1 MPVAALS
8 GCSGPNDSPEQDAV
22 MSISSCT
29 ARGDDG
35 QEMSVSEF
43 GMFVTDTAGNLY
55 PDNIRV
61 LNRSGKWT
69 FAEISLSDG
78 DKGIYA
84 YYPYNPSFSGG
95 KMGLDARSQTDYLYS
110 ERTMVSGN
118 APSASITLYHLLSKV
133 TFRMPAAVT
142 AVRVADYSYSASY
155 SLLTGSLEIKPEK
168 GTISSGTGSLLLY
181 PGDSPAMH
189 VALVAG
195 GHPYDFVMP
204 AAVLPAGAQ
213 SIKSDINTV
222 LNDIALPVFLGVMVM
237 ALAVGIGKNW
247 RLINDENS
255 EGNKKQ
261 GWMNVA
267 YMVGYVL
274 IAVTVISFCVG
285 KIAGVSFSI

>member
-195 GHPYDFVMP
+195 GHPYDFVML

>member
-1 MPVAALS
+1 MDKPFNHLIICLTFVMPVAALS

-118 APSASITLYHLLSKV
+118 APCLSATNAENQQIAKQTPSFTPKNVKSGVFVLFKIIQPLHNK
-133 TFRMPAAVT
+133 
-142 AVRVADYSYSASY
+142 RVAILKESD
-155 SLLTGSLEIKPEK
+155 EK
-168 GTISSGTGSLLLY
+168 
-181 PGDSPAMH
+181 
-189 VALVAG
+189 
-195 GHPYDFVMP
+195 
-204 AAVLPAGAQ
+204 
-213 SIKSDINTV
+213 
-222 LNDIALPVFLGVMVM
+222 
-237 ALAVGIGKNW
+237 
-247 RLINDENS
+247 RLIFIYPFS
-255 EGNKKQ
+255 
-261 GWMNVA
+261 
-267 YMVGYVL
+267 L
-274 IAVTVISFCVG
+274 IFQDFTS
-285 KIAGVSFSI
+285 S

>member
-1 MPVAALS
+1 MDKPFNHLIICLTFVMPVAALS

-204 AAVLPAGAQ
+204 AAAFRSGKEYVYTLKTAGNGVE
-213 SIKSDINTV
+213 IEDIT
-222 LNDIALPVFLGVMVM
+222 ITG
-237 ALAVGIGKNW
+237 
-247 RLINDENS
+247 
-255 EGNKKQ
+255 
-261 GWMNVA
+261 
-267 YMVGYVL
+267 
-274 IAVTVISFCVG
+274 
-285 KIAGVSFSI
+285 

>member
-1 MPVAALS
+1 MDKPFNHLIICLTFVMPVAALS

-118 APSASITLYHLLSKV
+118 APSASITLYPLLSKV

-142 AVRVADYSYSASY
+142 AGRVEEYSDSASY

-204 AAVLPAGAQ
+204 AAAFRSGKEYVYTLKTAGNGVE
-213 SIKSDINTV
+213 IEDITITGWQPGGNY
-222 LNDIALPVFLGVMVM
+222 
-237 ALAVGIGKNW
+237 
-247 RLINDENS
+247 
-255 EGNKKQ
+255 EGTITEKEQ
-261 GWMNVA
+261 ERQ
-267 YMVGYVL
+267 
-274 IAVTVISFCVG
+274 
-285 KIAGVSFSI
+285 

>member
-1 MPVAALS
+1 MDKPFNHLIICLTFVMPVAALS

-95 KMGLDARSQTDYLYS
+95 KMAWTQGARQTICIRK
-110 ERTMVSGN
+110 EPWCPGTHPPP
-118 APSASITLYHLLSKV
+118 PSPCIIF
-133 TFRMPAAVT
+133 FR
-142 AVRVADYSYSASY
+142 R
-155 SLLTGSLEIKPEK
+155 
-168 GTISSGTGSLLLY
+168 
-181 PGDSPAMH
+181 
-189 VALVAG
+189 
-195 GHPYDFVMP
+195 
-204 AAVLPAGAQ
+204 
-213 SIKSDINTV
+213 
-222 LNDIALPVFLGVMVM
+222 
-237 ALAVGIGKNW
+237 
-247 RLINDENS
+247 
-255 EGNKKQ
+255 
-261 GWMNVA
+261 
-267 YMVGYVL
+267 
-274 IAVTVISFCVG
+274 
-285 KIAGVSFSI
+285 

>member
-1 MPVAALS
+1 MDKPFNHLIICLTFVMPVAALS

-133 TFRMPAAVT
+133 SFR
-142 AVRVADYSYSASY
+142 
-155 SLLTGSLEIKPEK
+155 TGSLEIKPEK

-204 AAVLPAGAQ
+204 AAAFRSGKEYVYTLKTAGNGVE
-213 SIKSDINTV
+213 IEDITITGWQPGGNY
-222 LNDIALPVFLGVMVM
+222 
-237 ALAVGIGKNW
+237 
-247 RLINDENS
+247 
-255 EGNKKQ
+255 EGTITEKEQ
-261 GWMNVA
+261 ERQ
-267 YMVGYVL
+267 
-274 IAVTVISFCVG
+274 
-285 KIAGVSFSI
+285 

>member
-1 MPVAALS
+1 MDKPFNHLIICLTFVMPVAALS

-168 GTISSGTGSLLLY
+168 AQY
-181 PGDSPAMH
+181 PPGQEACC
-189 VALVAG
+189 
-195 GHPYDFVMP
+195 
-204 AAVLPAGAQ
+204 
-213 SIKSDINTV
+213 SI
-222 LNDIALPVFLGVMVM
+222 P
-237 ALAVGIGKNW
+237 
-247 RLINDENS
+247 
-255 EGNKKQ
+255 
-261 GWMNVA
+261 
-267 YMVGYVL
+267 
-274 IAVTVISFCVG
+274 VTVRPCTWRWWPADIHTTSSCRRH
-285 KIAGVSFSI
+285 SDPERNMSTL

>member
-1 MPVAALS
+1 MDKPFNHLIICLTFVMPVAALS

-118 APSASITLYHLLSKV
+118 APPTPSSCQDPVPGPHRQLSSH
-133 TFRMPAAVT
+133 T
-142 AVRVADYSYSASY
+142 
-155 SLLTGSLEIKPEK
+155 
-168 GTISSGTGSLLLY
+168 
-181 PGDSPAMH
+181 SPPRSQA
-189 VALVAG
+189 
-195 GHPYDFVMP
+195 PW
-204 AAVLPAGAQ
+204 
-213 SIKSDINTV
+213 SW
-222 LNDIALPVFLGVMVM
+222 FL
-237 ALAVGIGKNW
+237 
-247 RLINDENS
+247 
-255 EGNKKQ
+255 
-261 GWMNVA
+261 
-267 YMVGYVL
+267 
-274 IAVTVISFCVG
+274 
-285 KIAGVSFSI
+285 

>member
-1 MPVAALS
+1 MDKPFNHLIICLTFVMPVAALS

-84 YYPYNPSFSGG
+84 YYPYSPSCSGG

-168 GTISSGTGSLLLY
+168 AQY
-181 PGDSPAMH
+181 PPEQEA
-189 VALVAG
+189 
-195 GHPYDFVMP
+195 YC
-204 AAVLPAGAQ
+204 
-213 SIKSDINTV
+213 SI
-222 LNDIALPVFLGVMVM
+222 P
-237 ALAVGIGKNW
+237 
-247 RLINDENS
+247 
-255 EGNKKQ
+255 
-261 GWMNVA
+261 
-267 YMVGYVL
+267 
-274 IAVTVISFCVG
+274 VTVRPCTWRWWPADIHTTSSCRRRH
-285 KIAGVSFSI
+285 SDPERNMSTL

>member
-1 MPVAALS
+1 MDKPFNHLIICLTFVMPVAALS

-133 TFRMPAAVT
+133 TFRNARRRHRGQSGGLQLLRFVQYSDGLTGDKTGKRHNILRNRKPAALS
-142 AVRVADYSYSASY
+142 R
-155 SLLTGSLEIKPEK
+155 
-168 GTISSGTGSLLLY
+168 
-181 PGDSPAMH
+181 
-189 VALVAG
+189 
-195 GHPYDFVMP
+195 
-204 AAVLPAGAQ
+204 
-213 SIKSDINTV
+213 
-222 LNDIALPVFLGVMVM
+222 
-237 ALAVGIGKNW
+237 
-247 RLINDENS
+247 
-255 EGNKKQ
+255 
-261 GWMNVA
+261 
-267 YMVGYVL
+267 
-274 IAVTVISFCVG
+274 
-285 KIAGVSFSI
+285 

>member
-1 MPVAALS
+1 MDKPFNHLIICLTFVMPVAALS

-110 ERTMVSGN
+110 VSYTHL
-118 APSASITLYHLLSKV
+118 TLP
-133 TFRMPAAVT
+133 TT
-142 AVRVADYSYSASY
+142 
-155 SLLTGSLEIKPEK
+155 
-168 GTISSGTGSLLLY
+168 
-181 PGDSPAMH
+181 
-189 VALVAG
+189 
-195 GHPYDFVMP
+195 
-204 AAVLPAGAQ
+204 
-213 SIKSDINTV
+213 
-222 LNDIALPVFLGVMVM
+222 
-237 ALAVGIGKNW
+237 
-247 RLINDENS
+247 
-255 EGNKKQ
+255 
-261 GWMNVA
+261 
-267 YMVGYVL
+267 
-274 IAVTVISFCVG
+274 
-285 KIAGVSFSI
+285 

>member
-1 MPVAALS
+1 MDKPFNHLIICLTFVMPVAALS

-84 YYPYNPSFSGG
+84 YYPYSPSCSGG

-118 APSASITLYHLLSKV
+118 APSAYITMYHL
-133 TFRMPAAVT
+133 
-142 AVRVADYSYSASY
+142 VR
-155 SLLTGSLEIKPEK
+155 
-168 GTISSGTGSLLLY
+168 
-181 PGDSPAMH
+181 
-189 VALVAG
+189 
-195 GHPYDFVMP
+195 
-204 AAVLPAGAQ
+204 
-213 SIKSDINTV
+213 
-222 LNDIALPVFLGVMVM
+222 
-237 ALAVGIGKNW
+237 
-247 RLINDENS
+247 R
-255 EGNKKQ
+255 
-261 GWMNVA
+261 
-267 YMVGYVL
+267 
-274 IAVTVISFCVG
+274 
-285 KIAGVSFSI
+285 

>member
-1 MPVAALS
+1 MDKPFNHLIICLTFVMPVAALS

-29 ARGDDG
+29 PRGEEG
-35 QEMSVSEF
+35 QQMSLSEY

-168 GTISSGTGSLLLY
+168 GTITGVVTHLIFKGVHY
-181 PGDSPAMH
+181 EMEVQANGFEW
-189 VALVAG
+189 LV
-195 GHPYDFVMP
+195 HSTDLF
-204 AAVLPAGAQ
+204 
-213 SIKSDINTV
+213 
-222 LNDIALPVFLGVMVM
+222 PVGQK
-237 ALAVGIGKNW
+237 VGIHVDPFDIQIMNKPESE
-247 RLINDENS
+247 DE
-255 EGNKKQ
+255 E
-261 GWMNVA
+261 A
-267 YMVGYVL
+267 
-274 IAVTVISFCVG
+274 I
-285 KIAGVSFSI
+285 GVNE

>member
-1 MPVAALS
+1 MDKPFNHLIICLTFVMPVAALS

-204 AAVLPAGAQ
+204 AAAFRSGKEYVYTLKTAGNGVEIEDITITGWQPGGNYEGTITEKKNKKGNEKENLYFIRPAGGGSSGRGTIHQ
-213 SIKSDINTV
+213 K
-222 LNDIALPVFLGVMVM
+222 
-237 ALAVGIGKNW
+237 
-247 RLINDENS
+247 
-255 EGNKKQ
+255 
-261 GWMNVA
+261 
-267 YMVGYVL
+267 
-274 IAVTVISFCVG
+274 
-285 KIAGVSFSI
+285 

>member
-1 MPVAALS
+1 MDKPFNHLIICLTFVMPVAALS

-118 APSASITLYHLLSKV
+118 APSLSAINAENQQIVKQAPNFTPKSVKLGAFVLYLR
-133 TFRMPAAVT
+133 FI
-142 AVRVADYSYSASY
+142 
-155 SLLTGSLEIKPEK
+155 LENRD
-168 GTISSGTGSLLLY
+168 TTN
-181 PGDSPAMH
+181 
-189 VALVAG
+189 V
-195 GHPYDFVMP
+195 
-204 AAVLPAGAQ
+204 
-213 SIKSDINTV
+213 
-222 LNDIALPVFLGVMVM
+222 
-237 ALAVGIGKNW
+237 IG
-247 RLINDENS
+247 
-255 EGNKKQ
+255 
-261 GWMNVA
+261 
-267 YMVGYVL
+267 
-274 IAVTVISFCVG
+274 
-285 KIAGVSFSI
+285 

>member
-1 MPVAALS
+1 MDKPFNHLIICLTFVMPVAALS

-181 PGDSPAMH
+181 PGDSPGHARG
-189 VALVAG
+189 AG
-195 GHPYDFVMP
+195 GRRTSIRLRHAGGGIPIRKGICLHFENRRKRGGDRGHHHHRL
-204 AAVLPAGAQ
+204 AARRQL
-213 SIKSDINTV
+213 
-222 LNDIALPVFLGVMVM
+222 
-237 ALAVGIGKNW
+237 
-247 RLINDENS
+247 
-255 EGNKKQ
+255 
-261 GWMNVA
+261 
-267 YMVGYVL
+267 
-274 IAVTVISFCVG
+274 
-285 KIAGVSFSI
+285 

>member
-1 MPVAALS
+1 MDKPFNHLIICLTFVMPVAALS
-8 GCSGPNDSPEQDAV
+8 GCAGPSDSPEQDAS

-155 SLLTGSLEIKPEK
+155 SLLTGDSLF
-168 GTISSGTGSLLLY
+168 TVSGKSQY
-181 PGDSPAMH
+181 KRCPP
-189 VALVAG
+189 AG
-195 GHPYDFVMP
+195 GRRTSIRLRHAGGGIPIRKGICLHFENRRKRGGDRGHHHHRL
-204 AAVLPAGAQ
+204 AARRQL
-213 SIKSDINTV
+213 
-222 LNDIALPVFLGVMVM
+222 
-237 ALAVGIGKNW
+237 
-247 RLINDENS
+247 
-255 EGNKKQ
+255 
-261 GWMNVA
+261 
-267 YMVGYVL
+267 
-274 IAVTVISFCVG
+274 
-285 KIAGVSFSI
+285 

>member
-1 MPVAALS
+1 
-8 GCSGPNDSPEQDAV
+8 

-43 GMFVTDTAGNLY
+43 GMFVTDTAGNC
-55 PDNIRV
+55 IRTTSESSTV
-61 LNRSGKWT
+61 REWT

-204 AAVLPAGAQ
+204 RRH
-213 SIKSDINTV
+213 SDPERNMST
-222 LNDIALPVFLGVMVM
+222 L
-237 ALAVGIGKNW
+237 
-247 RLINDENS
+247 
-255 EGNKKQ
+255 
-261 GWMNVA
+261 
-267 YMVGYVL
+267 
-274 IAVTVISFCVG
+274 
-285 KIAGVSFSI
+285 